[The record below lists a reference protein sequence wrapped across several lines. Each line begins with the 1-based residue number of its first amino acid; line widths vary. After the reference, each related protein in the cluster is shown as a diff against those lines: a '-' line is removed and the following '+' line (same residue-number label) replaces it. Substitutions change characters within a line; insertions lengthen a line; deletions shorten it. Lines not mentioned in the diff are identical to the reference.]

1 MVLQLNKK
9 NKMTLIDLVDDLLDE
24 NNPFNG
30 KIKTGDIYIE
40 DNLLDNNDSKDTKK
54 VSDNPLKM

>member
-1 MVLQLNKK
+1 MLQLNKK